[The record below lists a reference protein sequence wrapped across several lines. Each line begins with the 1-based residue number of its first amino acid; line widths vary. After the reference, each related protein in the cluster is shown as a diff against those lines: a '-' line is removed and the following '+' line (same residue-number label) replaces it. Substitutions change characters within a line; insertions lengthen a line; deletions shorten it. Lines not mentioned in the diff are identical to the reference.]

1 MGGNTSKST
10 SSIDIVT
17 NALTNVLMQN
27 TNTADTNTI
36 NQQFITI
43 GNIKNKGCTL
53 DFDINQSMDISNTIN
68 ILQSS
73 GNSGELAQQFTAELN
88 NQATAEL
95 SGVSFGNRSTAEA
108 ITDFTNNITNN
119 INLENISS
127 CISNLT
133 NLQNIKM
140 GNLEFDCTYPGASKE
155 INSMNIT
162 QSLVMVQVKKCIQS
176 NSNINKICQEFD
188 ATVSSSSTSVLK
200 GFELNFGTGMVL
212 VLIMGFL
219 AFFMYKLTD
228 PKFLLVL
235 VVIGLFIL
243 LTIVFYKKYIKGI
256 NNDESEDENTETLD
270 NPKKNN

>member
-73 GNSGELAQQFTAELN
+73 GNSGELAQQFTAELT

-188 ATVSSSSTSVLK
+188 AVVSSSSTSILK

-256 NNDESEDENTETLD
+256 NNDESEDENAETLD